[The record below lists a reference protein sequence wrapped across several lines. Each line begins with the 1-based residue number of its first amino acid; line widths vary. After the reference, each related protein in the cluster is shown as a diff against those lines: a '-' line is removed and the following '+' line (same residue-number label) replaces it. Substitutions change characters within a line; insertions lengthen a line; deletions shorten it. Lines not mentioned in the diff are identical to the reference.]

1 MGERKGIYQG
11 MLCKILLLSAAAAV
25 LVGCGRQEEP
35 EGTELTFIHGW
46 GGTVKTHSTMQEIY
60 RAFDEEN
67 PDIVLNYQPSSDSY
81 IAVEQANNMLA
92 IDKMPD
98 IVSTNGQSY
107 YVQNAVKRGM
117 ALDLLPYIEA
127 DEAFIRSIHPSVLET
142 WTEENGGLYTVPDA
156 LEVMGYWYNAGYFR
170 EAGIVDEKGNARPP
184 QTWEEFREAFA
195 KLDAWG
201 KDRVNEPGEGRV
213 DTCALENVQV
223 AENLFLAVLAGK
235 GPEGLQMAGALPD
248 TFDTPV
254 FRDAVREF
262 SWIFSHSVS
271 AESLDDA
278 REYFRE
284 GRTAVYFNGIWECE
298 EFKGCAAEAD
308 IAYANYPTESGE
320 SLSYISPSSGYVL
333 FDSYDEKKKEASI
346 RFLKYMLSE
355 EVQLKLALET
365 GQAPSNPNVDLAVIR
380 EEYPLLGNAL
390 EQAHAADIQI
400 KTITSVWNS
409 GVMETIG
416 ADIRRACMEEEA
428 LDSLIS
434 ALDKGL

>member
-35 EGTELTFIHGW
+35 EVTELTFIHGW

-67 PDIVLNYQPSSDSY
+67 PDIVLNYQPSSDSN

-156 LEVMGYWYNAGYFR
+156 LEVMGYWYNAEYFR

-184 QTWEEFREAFA
+184 QTWEEFREAFT

-254 FRDAVREF
+254 FRDAIREF

-271 AESLDDA
+271 GNISVRAGRRFTLTAYGNVRSLKA
-278 REYFRE
+278 VRPRQILRTPTIPPNR
-284 GRTAVYFNGIWECE
+284 GRVSPIFPHPPAMSFSTAMMRR
-298 EFKGCAAEAD
+298 KKRL
-308 IAYANYPTESGE
+308 P
-320 SLSYISPSSGYVL
+320 YV
-333 FDSYDEKKKEASI
+333 F
-346 RFLKYMLSE
+346 
-355 EVQLKLALET
+355 
-365 GQAPSNPNVDLAVIR
+365 
-380 EEYPLLGNAL
+380 
-390 EQAHAADIQI
+390 
-400 KTITSVWNS
+400 
-409 GVMETIG
+409 
-416 ADIRRACMEEEA
+416 
-428 LDSLIS
+428 
-434 ALDKGL
+434 

>member
-35 EGTELTFIHGW
+35 EVTELTFIHGW

-254 FRDAVREF
+254 FRDAVRE
-262 SWIFSHSVS
+262 
-271 AESLDDA
+271 L
-278 REYFRE
+278 
-284 GRTAVYFNGIWECE
+284 
-298 EFKGCAAEAD
+298 
-308 IAYANYPTESGE
+308 
-320 SLSYISPSSGYVL
+320 
-333 FDSYDEKKKEASI
+333 
-346 RFLKYMLSE
+346 
-355 EVQLKLALET
+355 
-365 GQAPSNPNVDLAVIR
+365 DLAVIR
-380 EEYPLLGNAL
+380 EEDPLLGNAL

>member
-35 EGTELTFIHGW
+35 EVTELTFIHGW

-67 PDIVLNYQPSSDSY
+67 PDIVLNYQPSSDSN

-156 LEVMGYWYNAGYFR
+156 LEVMGYWYNAEYFR

-184 QTWEEFREAFA
+184 QTWEEFREAFT

-254 FRDAVREF
+254 FRDAVR
-262 SWIFSHSVS
+262 
-271 AESLDDA
+271 
-278 REYFRE
+278 
-284 GRTAVYFNGIWECE
+284 ECE

-409 GVMETIG
+409 GIMETIG